1 MTPLPPTCARPDAAL
16 GSLDPA
22 QHIIWIVCPC
32 PRNWQTLMD
41 IRTMIAHAGGPDV
54 RLCDLPRRMRC
65 QGCML
70 KIPPSIGAATPP
82 EISTWTRAMG
92 GTCPW
97 TGLRDPRPTP
107 KHRGWG
113 EFHARVNIP

>member
-22 QHIIWIVCPC
+22 QHLIWIVCPC

-65 QGCML
+65 QALHAQDPAVHRRRDTAGNQHL
-70 KIPPSIGAATPP
+70 DQGNGRDLPVDRAAR
-82 EISTWTRAMG
+82 SSADAKASRLG
-92 GTCPW
+92 
-97 TGLRDPRPTP
+97 
-107 KHRGWG
+107 
-113 EFHARVNIP
+113 RVSCAG